1 LKAFELIWECKIE
14 TKKEKRNCNT
24 HLLLLGF
31 EFGLNAPNW
40 K

>member
-1 LKAFELIWECKIE
+1 LIWECKIE

-31 EFGLNAPNW
+31 EKKEGG
-40 K
+40 